1 MATYDLTVE
10 PYRQSAGYA
19 GKETNQG
26 WQYRKFLG
34 SELKTLKDGTVVPDA
49 ASHTFKIAKL
59 GFGSVVSK
67 VRTIVVDA
75 DDTAI
80 NMDIGY
86 TDGTNGA
93 VNTFEDAV
101 ALNATGVTD
110 SADDII
116 YFPNSGS
123 NYTLQPYLTMTVN
136 RASNWVT
143 DLDDATEY
151 IVGWFTELVQQ
162 QIAAALTT
170 PV

>member
-10 PYRQSAGYA
+10 PYRQAAGYA
-19 GKETNQG
+19 GCETNPG
-26 WQYRKFLG
+26 FQYRKFLG

-49 ASHTFKIAKL
+49 ATHTFKIAKL
-59 GFGSVVSK
+59 GKGCVIPK
-67 VRTIVVDA
+67 VRTIVTDA

-101 ALNATGVTD
+101 ALNSTGVTD
-110 SADDII
+110 SADDIV

-123 NYTLQPYLTMTVN
+123 NYALDAYLTITVN

-143 DLDDATEY
+143 DLDDATEF
-151 IVGWFTELVQQ
+151 IVCWWTELIKQE
-162 QIAAALTT
+162 IATALTT